1 MKQNKE
7 ANKLIDWINDAYFSQ
22 RINKQ
27 PRRFD
32 GGGKTENILYDIAA
46 EVLPVLPGVASVTSL
61 ISQVDN
67 IKDIAKHW
75 MNQSAGE
82 KTVDKEKGRENLK
95 KVKPLE
101 YVQTLRVIKNLE
113 NPHSVGLRDGRYFPY
128 SDGSRAFGPGI
139 DVRTNDDGIKLR
151 RRAEKEGIPVSE
163 AHDLAVT
170 LMRDNDRMLMKQL
183 VDSGYTDRPDTI
195 SQGVRLMGA
204 QARYN
209 RGNIRPIFDKWARA
223 VVAGDAEAQKEAILE
238 YTPQRAK
245 DRREKVAS
253 YDIYENTWNPER
265 KRFMSQNRGQK
276 R

>member
-1 MKQNKE
+1 MKKNKE
-7 ANKLIDWINDAYFSQ
+7 VNKLVDWIGSAYFSQ
-22 RINKQ
+22 RMNKKL
-27 PRRFD
+27 RRFGD
-32 GGGKTENILYDIAA
+32 GGNTNEVLYDIAA
-46 EVLPVLPGVASVTSL
+46 EVIPIIPGAASVTSL
-61 ISQVDN
+61 ISQIED
-67 IKDIAKHW
+67 IKDIARNW
-75 MNQSAGE
+75 MKPSAE
-82 KTVDKEKGRENLK
+82 KKTINKKKGHENLK
-95 KVKPLE
+95 KVKPLD
-101 YVQTLRVIKNLE
+101 YTQTLRVIKNLE
-113 NPHSVGLRDGRYFPY
+113 NPHSVGLRNGRYFPY

-151 RRAEKEGIPVSE
+151 RRAEKKGIPVSE

-223 VVAGDAEAQKEAILE
+223 VVAGDANAQKEAILE
-238 YTPQRAK
+238 HTPQRAK

-253 YDIYENTWNPER
+253 YDIYANTWNPER
-265 KRFMSQNRGQK
+265 KRFVSQNRGQK
-276 R
+276 

>member
-7 ANKLIDWINDAYFSQ
+7 ANKLVDWIGSAYFSQ
-22 RINKQ
+22 RSNKR

-32 GGGKTENILYDIAA
+32 NGGKTDGELYDIAA
-46 EVLPVLPGVASVTSL
+46 EVLPMLPGMASLPSL
-61 ISQVDN
+61 ISYVNDL
-67 IKDIAKHW
+67 KDMANNW
-75 MNQSAGE
+75 MNLSTE
-82 KTVDKEKGRENLK
+82 KKTVDKEKGRENLS

-113 NPHSVGLRDGRYFPY
+113 NPHGIGLRNGRYFPY

-223 VVAGDAEAQKEAILE
+223 VVAGDVDAQKEAILE
-238 YTPQRAK
+238 HTPRRAK

-253 YDIYENTWNPER
+253 YDIYANAWNPER
-265 KRFMSQNRGQK
+265 KRFVSQSRSQK
-276 R
+276 

>member
-7 ANKLIDWINDAYFSQ
+7 ANKLIDWIGSAYFSQ
-22 RINKQ
+22 RLNKK

-32 GGGKTENILYDIAA
+32 NGGKANGELYDIAA
-46 EVLPVLPGVASVTSL
+46 KILPMLPGMASLPSL
-61 ISQVDN
+61 ISHVNDL
-67 IKDIAKHW
+67 KDMANNWINPSTEK
-75 MNQSAGE
+75 
-82 KTVDKEKGRENLK
+82 KTVDKEKGRENLS

-113 NPHSVGLRDGRYFPY
+113 NPHSVGLRNGRYFPY

-151 RRAEKEGIPVSE
+151 KRAEKEGIPVSE

-223 VVAGDAEAQKEAILE
+223 VVAGDADAQKEAILE
-238 YTPQRAK
+238 HTPQRAK

-253 YDIYENTWNPER
+253 YDIYANTWNPER
-265 KRFMSQNRGQK
+265 KRFVSQGRGQK
-276 R
+276 

>member
-7 ANKLIDWINDAYFSQ
+7 ANKLVDWIGGAYFSQ
-22 RINKQ
+22 RMNKK
-27 PRRFD
+27 PRKYD
-32 GGGKTENILYDIAA
+32 GGGKTEDDDIFDIAA
-46 EVLPVLPGVASVTSL
+46 QVLPVFPSASAIASVIGYASDL
-61 ISQVDN
+61 
-67 IKDIAKHW
+67 
-75 MNQSAGE
+75 
-82 KTVDKEKGRENLK
+82 KGRADSWRRAFSGK
-95 KVKPLE
+95 KEIDKKEGYRRLEEVEPLD
-101 YVQTLRVIKNLE
+101 YVSTIRLIRNLE
-113 NPHSVGLRDGRYFPY
+113 NPRNVGLRNGRYFPY

-209 RGNIRPIFDKWARA
+209 RGNIRPVFDKWARA
-223 VVAGDAEAQKEAILE
+223 VVAGDAEAQKKAILE
-238 YTPQRAK
+238 HTPKRAK
-245 DRREKVAS
+245 DRREKVCAFRV
-253 YDIYENTWNPER
+253 YEER
-265 KRFMSQNRGQK
+265 KPKGLLAKKKGGQK
-276 R
+276 

>member
-1 MKQNKE
+1 MKQDKE
-7 ANKLIDWINDAYFSQ
+7 ANKLIDWIGSAYFSQ
-22 RINKQ
+22 RMNKK
-27 PRRFD
+27 PRKYD
-32 GGGKTENILYDIAA
+32 GGGKAEDNGIFDIAA
-46 EVLPVLPGVASVTSL
+46 QVLPVFPSASAIASVIGYASDL
-61 ISQVDN
+61 KNKADSWRKAFSDKKEI
-67 IKDIAKHW
+67 
-75 MNQSAGE
+75 
-82 KTVDKEKGRENLK
+82 DKEEGYRRLEE
-95 KVKPLE
+95 VEPLD
-101 YVQTLRVIKNLE
+101 YVSTIRLIRNLE
-113 NPHSVGLRDGRYFPY
+113 NPRNVGLRNGRYFPY

-151 RRAEKEGIPVSE
+151 RRAEREGIPMSE

-223 VVAGDAEAQKEAILE
+223 VVAGDAKAQKEAILE
-238 YTPQRAK
+238 HIPQRAK

-253 YDIYENTWNPER
+253 YDIYANSWNPGR
-265 KRFMSQNRGQK
+265 KRFVSQNRNQK
-276 R
+276 

>member
-7 ANKLIDWINDAYFSQ
+7 ANKLVDWIGSAYFSQ
-22 RINKQ
+22 QSNKK

-32 GGGKTENILYDIAA
+32 NGGKTDGELYDIAA
-46 EVLPVLPGVASVTSL
+46 EVLPMLPGMASLPSL
-61 ISQVDN
+61 ISHVSN
-67 IKDIAKHW
+67 LKDMANNW
-75 MNQSAGE
+75 MNPSTE
-82 KTVDKEKGRENLK
+82 KKTIDKEKGRENLS

-113 NPHSVGLRDGRYFPY
+113 NPHSVGLRNGRYFPY

-139 DVRTNDDGIKLR
+139 DVRTNDNGIKLK

-223 VVAGDAEAQKEAILE
+223 VVAGDADAQKEAILE
-238 YTPQRAK
+238 HTPQRAK
-245 DRREKVAS
+245 DRRDKVAS
-253 YDIYENTWNPER
+253 YDIYANTWNPER
-265 KRFMSQNRGQK
+265 KRFVSQSRDQK
-276 R
+276 

>member
-7 ANKLIDWINDAYFSQ
+7 ANKLVDWIGSAYFSQ
-22 RINKQ
+22 RSNKK

-32 GGGKTENILYDIAA
+32 NGGKADSELYDIAA
-46 EVLPVLPGVASVTSL
+46 EVLSVLPGMASLPSL
-61 ISQVDN
+61 ISHVSDL
-67 IKDIAKHW
+67 KDIANNWLNPSTEK
-75 MNQSAGE
+75 
-82 KTVDKEKGRENLK
+82 KTVDKEKGRENLS

-101 YVQTLRVIKNLE
+101 YVQTLKVIKNLE
-113 NPHSVGLRDGRYFPY
+113 NPHSVGLRNGRYFPY

-223 VVAGDAEAQKEAILE
+223 VVAGDADAQKEAILE
-238 YTPQRAK
+238 HTPQRAK

-253 YDIYENTWNPER
+253 YDIYANSWNPER
-265 KRFMSQNRGQK
+265 KRFVSQIRDQK
-276 R
+276 

>member
-7 ANKLIDWINDAYFSQ
+7 ANKLIDWIGSIYFSQ
-22 RINKQ
+22 RLNKKL
-27 PRRFD
+27 RRFD
-32 GGGKTENILYDIAA
+32 NGGKTDGELYDIAA
-46 EVLPVLPGVASVTSL
+46 EVLPMLPGMAPLSSL
-61 ISQVDN
+61 ISHVIDLKDMADN
-67 IKDIAKHW
+67 W
-75 MNQSAGE
+75 MNPSAKK
-82 KTVDKEKGRENLK
+82 KTVDKEKGRENLS

-113 NPHSVGLRDGRYFPY
+113 NPHSVGLRNGRYFPY

-139 DVRTNDDGIKLR
+139 DIRTNDDGIKLR
-151 RRAEKEGIPVSE
+151 KRAEKEGIPVSE

-170 LMRDNDRMLMKQL
+170 LMRDNDRMLMRQL

-223 VVAGDAEAQKEAILE
+223 VVAGDADAQKEAILE
-238 YTPQRAK
+238 HTPQRAK
-245 DRREKVAS
+245 DRRDKVAS
-253 YDIYENTWNPER
+253 YDIYANTWNPER
-265 KRFMSQNRGQK
+265 KRFVSQSRGQK
-276 R
+276 